1 MCSLSG
7 MQTHLIH
14 LENTQILEV
23 VTEGDPRDS
32 AIVLHHGALGS
43 SENMA
48 PFFRIARDR
57 GYFAIG
63 ITRPGYAA
71 STRREGRRASD
82 YFFET
87 QKTIQHFNVKRFV
100 SLGWSSGAPAAIS
113 DLQDDRCMG
122 AITIAGDAPQVSSDW
137 DAYYEKYP
145 PRNGTSEDFKFPSL
159 DELRICKPNQIVQL
173 FGEALSRRDIEICSG
188 KFSSDLSDAMNH
200 GLASG
205 DFGAMDDFESD
216 GSPWG
221 IELEAITKKV
231 AVFQGDEDR
240 LCTPAHGYF
249 LAEKLGN
256 AELFLES
263 GEGHISLM
271 YNKTSEIID
280 KAIEFLNC

>member
-1 MCSLSG
+1 
-7 MQTHLIH
+7 MQTYLIH
-14 LENTQILEV
+14 LDDSQILEV

-48 PFFRIARDR
+48 PLFRAAGDR

-71 STRREGRRASD
+71 STRREGRRAHD
-82 YFFET
+82 YYFET
-87 QKTIQHFNVKRFV
+87 QKAIEYFQVKQFV
-100 SLGWSSGAPAAIS
+100 SLGWSSGGPAAIS
-113 DLQDDRCMG
+113 DLQDGRCKG
-122 AITIAGDAPQVSSDW
+122 AVTIAGDAPRISEDW
-137 DAYYEKYP
+137 DTYIQKYP
-145 PRNGTSEDFKFPSL
+145 PKNGSLEDFEFPPL
-159 DELRICKPNQIVQL
+159 EDFRTCKPDQIVHL
-173 FGEALSRRDIEICSG
+173 LGEGLSRKDTEICTG
-188 KFSSDLSDAMNH
+188 EFRSDLSHAMNH

-205 DFGAMDDFESD
+205 DFGALDDFESD
-216 GSPWG
+216 ASPWG
-221 IELEAITKKV
+221 IDLEKMMKQV

-271 YNKTSEIID
+271 YNKSSRIIE
-280 KAIEFLNC
+280 KAIDFLNQ

>member
-1 MCSLSG
+1 M
-7 MQTHLIH
+7 
-14 LENTQILEV
+14 
-23 VTEGDPRDS
+23 
-32 AIVLHHGALGS
+32 
-43 SENMA
+43 
-48 PFFRIARDR
+48 
-57 GYFAIG
+57 
-63 ITRPGYAA
+63 
-71 STRREGRRASD
+71 
-82 YFFET
+82 
-87 QKTIQHFNVKRFV
+87 
-100 SLGWSSGAPAAIS
+100 
-113 DLQDDRCMG
+113 
-122 AITIAGDAPQVSSDW
+122 SSDW

-145 PRNGTSEDFKFPSL
+145 PQNGTSEDFKFPSL
-159 DELRICKPNQIVQL
+159 DELRISKPNQIVQL

-205 DFGAMDDFESD
+205 DFGAMDDFKSD